1 VQKNISQIQNSIAEK
16 NTDYDT
22 ITKGVQDSKQLTG
35 GSIEIG
41 LESAEKAY
49 DHLGSKDMMGS

>member
-1 VQKNISQIQNSIAEK
+1 VQKNLTYVQNSIAEK

-35 GSIEIG
+35 GSLEIG

-49 DHLGSKDMMGS
+49 DNLGSKNLMGS